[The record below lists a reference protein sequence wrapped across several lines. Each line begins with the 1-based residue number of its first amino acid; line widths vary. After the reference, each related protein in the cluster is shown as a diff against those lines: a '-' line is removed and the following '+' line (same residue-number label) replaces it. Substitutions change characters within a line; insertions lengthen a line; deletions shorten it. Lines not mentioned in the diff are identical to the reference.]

1 MKNYQKITTVVAL
14 MFIAAACSVKS
25 TSSKTTTTSSTSAS
39 TSTSDTSS
47 SGTTT
52 NVIENGTTDCP
63 VVVEGKCYRKVSG
76 IIASGG
82 TAGQSWWSSTSYT
95 ASGTGRSPNLF
106 STDGVFKV
114 RVVARSSSNS
124 FGGTS
129 TFGRTCS
136 PIMNNSKKLKV
147 SLMLHMSGV
156 SVGDTAYLESA
167 IDVASPVYSFSPP
180 ASASPLVLEV
190 VNVQSDAACSGAYGS
205 VPSGCTY
212 MKIPV
217 QSNTSYPTE
226 CVDFDI
232 LYSTDDVWSAT
243 PSN

>member
-25 TSSKTTTTSSTSAS
+25 TSSKTSTTSNTSAS
-39 TSTSDTSS
+39 TSSSSSSS

-52 NVIENGTTDCP
+52 NVVENGTTDCP

-76 IIASGG
+76 IVASGG
-82 TAGQSWWSSTSYT
+82 TAGLTWWSSTSYT

-114 RVVARSSSNS
+114 RVVARSPSNS
-124 FGGTS
+124 SGGTS
-129 TFGRTCS
+129 TFGRKCS
-136 PIMNNSKKLKV
+136 PYMLNSTKLKIN
-147 SLMLHMSGV
+147 LMLHMSGV
-156 SVGDTAYLESA
+156 SVGDTASLESA
-167 IDVASPVYSFSPP
+167 IDVASPIYSFTPP
-180 ASASPLVLEV
+180 ATGTPLVLEV
-190 VNVQSDAACSGAYGS
+190 VNVQSDSACSGKYGS

-212 MKIPV
+212 LPIPV

-232 LYSTDDVWSAT
+232 LYSTDDVWSAS
-243 PSN
+243 PS